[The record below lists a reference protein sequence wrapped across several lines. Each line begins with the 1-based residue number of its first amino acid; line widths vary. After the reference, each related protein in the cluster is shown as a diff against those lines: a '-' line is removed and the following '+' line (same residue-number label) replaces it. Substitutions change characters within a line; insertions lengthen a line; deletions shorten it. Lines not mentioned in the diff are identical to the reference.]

1 MFKTLTAGITALS
14 LVVPHSASAAQ
25 NNDIGKFIVGLA
37 AVAII
42 GAAIDATSRQPAPV
56 VAEPRP
62 NERNQDRIRGNRVEP
77 LPSQCRVQIP
87 GRHGVTE
94 IYGQRCLT
102 RNFSRADRLPEVCAV
117 RVQGEHRDRR
127 GYAPDCLRQ
136 FGYVEEWAG
145 RTRLPNH

>member
-1 MFKTLTAGITALS
+1 MFKILTAGITALS
-14 LVVPHSASAAQ
+14 LVIPHTARASQ
-25 NNDIGKFIVGLA
+25 NNDVGKLIFGLA

-42 GAAIDATSRQPAPV
+42 GAAIDANNRRPELV
-56 VAEPRP
+56 VADPQPR
-62 NERNQDRIRGNRVEP
+62 ERDHDRIRSNRVEP
-77 LPSQCRVQIP
+77 LPAQCRVQVP

-94 IYGQRCLT
+94 IYGQRCLN

-136 FGYVEEWAG
+136 FGYAEEWRG
-145 RTRLPNH
+145 RLRSSNR